1 MRIIREMFYFSIA
14 FLLAVSGYAVPL
26 VVLLFSALLPD
37 PEQLVMDK
45 APEREVSLAA
55 DNGLL
60 DDAFL
65 KDTPGPAP
73 TDPDPGEAKSA
84 PTEPATPPPPEPPPK
99 PEPPKKAD
107 KKPVEE
113 TSTDKRTDGLD
124 ADLPERADA
133 PNHRPTAMTAEQI
146 RAARAERIAAVKAA
160 TAKKGGGKGSK
171 KQKCADP
178 TPGVLSL
185 GTNEWSIERD
195 IILRFASD
203 LDSAAKLAV
212 VAWAYNDKGKVIG
225 FSVKRIRC
233 GTLLDQA
240 GLQNGDI
247 VQEING
253 KPVRSIVQAFS
264 VWRKVRKKE
273 IVRVKISRKGQN
285 LELKYRIE

>member
-1 MRIIREMFYFSIA
+1 MRIIREMFFFSIA
-14 FLLAVSGYAVPL
+14 FLIAVSGYAVPL
-26 VVLLFSALLPD
+26 VLLLFSALLPD

-55 DNGLL
+55 DDGLL

-65 KDTPGPAP
+65 KDVKGPAP
-73 TDPDPGEAKSA
+73 TDPDPGDAKEA
-84 PTEPATPPPPEPPPK
+84 PPEPVTPPPPDPPRPD
-99 PEPPKKAD
+99 PPKKVE
-107 KKPVEE
+107 KKTAEDDAAEKE
-113 TSTDKRTDGLD
+113 TAGLD
-124 ADLPERADA
+124 ADLPQRADA

-146 RAARAERIAAVKAA
+146 RAARAERVAALKAA
-160 TAKKGGGKGSK
+160 SAKKGGGKGSK

-178 TPGVLSL
+178 TPGVDAL
-185 GTNEWSIERD
+185 GENEWSIDRE
-195 IILRFASD
+195 IIMRFASD
-203 LDSAAKLAV
+203 LDSASKLAV
-212 VAWAYNDKGKVIG
+212 VAWAYNDKGKVVG

-240 GLQNGDI
+240 GLKNGDI

-273 IVRVKISRKGQN
+273 VVRVKISRKGEN